1 MLNWRELRESC
12 ECQRGVKYIY
22 KKNIASSFHKYNDSA
37 QNICVLIRCKEIEE
51 KTEAARKFR
60 LSNRETPSELRAI
73 SEVLSPAIR
82 SMTGFPNLPLCITFS
97 VLVAEFLISA
107 DLEDCLDAVLRIA
120 LRSIQFRVQDV

>member
-1 MLNWRELRESC
+1 MTADSDSLSN
-12 ECQRGVKYIY
+12 QP
-22 KKNIASSFHKYNDSA
+22 SFTVH
-37 QNICVLIRCKEIEE
+37 L
-51 KTEAARKFR
+51 

-82 SMTGFPNLPLCITFS
+82 SMTVFPNLPLCITFS
-97 VLVAEFLISA
+97 VLVAEVLISA